1 MEAVDGIKK
10 HLRKIGSNGHVYFGK
25 LIGDV
30 FNGAFGHL
38 ICFLPATL
46 ILGHY
51 VGDMPEFH
59 VDLAKEFLNVCYE
72 MYSKQPTFLSPKEV
86 LFAESGDFIVTEPSN
101 QLRPELIES
110 LYYFYAFTGNKTY
123 QEMGWRIFEAFEKYA
138 KVENGYSS
146 ISDVGDIKKGYDD
159 FLETFFFAETLKYF
173 YLLFDDDPK
182 LIDMNKFVFN
192 TEAHL
197 FPIKF
202 KKYNFL

>member
-10 HLRKIGSNGHVYFGK
+10 HLRKVDSTGKAYFGQ
-25 LIGDV
+25 LIGGA
-30 FNGAFGHL
+30 FNGVFGHL
-38 ICFLPATL
+38 VCFLPATL

-51 VGDMPEFH
+51 VGEMPKSH

-72 MYSKQPTFLSPKEV
+72 MYSKQPTFLSPFQV
-86 LFAESGDFIVTEPSN
+86 QSIGVGDFIVTHPSN
-101 QLRPELIES
+101 HLRPEFIES
-110 LYYFYAFTGNKTY
+110 LYYFYAFTGNNTY
-123 QEMGWRIFEAFEKYA
+123 QEMGWKIFEAFEKYA

-146 ISDVGDIKKGYDD
+146 INDVRSMERGYDD

-182 LIDMNKFVFN
+182 LVDMNKYVFN

-197 FPIKF
+197 LPVKF
-202 KKYNFL
+202 KKH